1 MSIKVL
7 ENIQSLMKE
16 NQIKNLFQL
25 SKDTGIG
32 YTTIRNW
39 YDREKPPTI
48 EFLTILANFF
58 ECSVD
63 YLIGRSDDFGNIQR
77 PEQKEELTP
86 GERELLKEYRR
97 LSPQRK
103 EDLIY
108 QVQAIADREEKET
121 EYYKKG
127 IR

>member
-1 MSIKVL
+1 MTFAQRLRELINEKGIQDKELTLICDVGQSTVAMWFKGNIPRADTLITIADYFEVSI
-7 ENIQSLMKE
+7 
-16 NQIKNLFQL
+16 
-25 SKDTGIG
+25 
-32 YTTIRNW
+32 
-39 YDREKPPTI
+39 
-48 EFLTILANFF
+48 
-58 ECSVD
+58 D
-63 YLIGRSDDFGNIQR
+63 YLLGHSDDFGNIQR